1 MESRR
6 FARKSAQF
14 AAHWDQKE
22 SGTNL
27 SRPAYAPWH
36 FLILLPA
43 PTDGSGGVTPDDHQ
57 PGCDGKPDTAHA
69 TRENHSA
76 VCQAAGEVK
85 WTTSCV
91 AGILEEVADKE
102 PS

>member
-1 MESRR
+1 MSR
-6 FARKSAQF
+6 SANNPCLPQF
-14 AAHWDQKE
+14 R
-22 SGTNL
+22 
-27 SRPAYAPWH
+27 RPCW
-36 FLILLPA
+36 
-43 PTDGSGGVTPDDHQ
+43 
-57 PGCDGKPDTAHA
+57 DGKPDTAHA

-76 VCQAAGEVK
+76 VCQAAGEVM

>member
-1 MESRR
+1 MKYIAEQQAADMLGLEVSTLRKWRMFPNRGPR
-6 FARKSAQF
+6 FVKLGNARKSAV
-14 AAHWDQKE
+14 
-22 SGTNL
+22 
-27 SRPAYAPWH
+27 RY
-36 FLILLPA
+36 
-43 PTDGSGGVTPDDHQ
+43 
-57 PGCDGKPDTAHA
+57 TAHA

-76 VCQAAGEVK
+76 VWQAAGAAGEVM